1 MNSGLTK
8 LAVETVTAPQSVIDW
23 LQSLQLSREVLWHA
37 MGLIITLNAL
47 LFGLTNILAPP
58 VQSLPAI
65 FTSPLLFATLTGTGF
80 VLTVYAVF
88 FIGRGFGGG
97 GSFETVLACLVWLQG
112 LRLLV
117 QVGLSVLMLISPT
130 FSALL
135 AFAAS
140 LVGCWILVNF
150 INIFHG
156 FNSIFTSL
164 IVMVVVGLA
173 VVLGLVGLLSAMGP
187 DILGLSSY
195 V

>member
-1 MNSGLTK
+1 VNSGFTK
-8 LAVETVTAPQSVIDW
+8 LAVETVTEPQSVIGW
-23 LQSLQLSREVLWHA
+23 LQSLQLSREVLWCA
-37 MGLIITLNAL
+37 MGLIIVLNAL
-47 LFGLTNILAPP
+47 LFGLTNIIAPP
-58 VQSLPAI
+58 VQSLPAV

-88 FIGRGFGGG
+88 YIGRGFGGG
-97 GSFETVLACLVWLQG
+97 GSFEIVLVSLVWLQG

-117 QVGLSVLMLISPT
+117 QVALSLIMVISPT

-135 AFAAS
+135 AFAGS
-140 LVGCWILVNF
+140 LLGCWILINF
-150 INIFHG
+150 INLFHG
-156 FNSIFTSL
+156 FNSMFTAL

-173 VVLGLVGLLSAMGP
+173 VVLGLVGLLSVLGP

>member
-1 MNSGLTK
+1 M
-8 LAVETVTAPQSVIDW
+8 
-23 LQSLQLSREVLWHA
+23 
-37 MGLIITLNAL
+37 
-47 LFGLTNILAPP
+47 
-58 VQSLPAI
+58 
-65 FTSPLLFATLTGTGF
+65 
-80 VLTVYAVF
+80 
-88 FIGRGFGGG
+88 
-97 GSFETVLACLVWLQG
+97 WLQG

-117 QVGLSVLMLISPT
+117 QVGLSGLRLISPT

-135 AFAAS
+135 GVAAS
-140 LVGCWILVNF
+140 WVGCCILVNF

-156 FNSIFTSL
+156 FNSIFTAL